1 MPALQMFGRRWAL
14 AADDVP
20 VLAFPAA
27 IFHLIWFIF
36 LVVAF
41 SAISKPSSCANTSS
55 YEACIIGL
63 FICFFLSAFL
73 ESWLAVEGM
82 RGGIFEPE
90 KRSRV
95 VPLLYAQVAV
105 FVCEVGFLIFGT
117 VLISRQRPPCLEQGR
132 TLWHSR
138 GVVDVIIWTTW
149 GVLAAMAGSVFATYS
164 FFPQYNSQKSWERR
178 CRFLALC
185 MCCSTRMA
193 GNRGGPGTQA
203 DQPDPVGR
211 MSELFAQV
219 FEHVDMVTTDILA
232 TFLMAAAAQQ
242 CKRRA
247 AVGRILAKYEEKP
260 LKLESSS
267 SQPPSLM
274 SARSS
279 TNLREL
285 KPTCSSTRLL
295 TSTSSS
301 VSQLSH
307 TSDSNHMDRLERH
320 GKEAGLTACPHGGHE
335 HLLTPS
341 GVAAE
346 HRPDWTPQEAAV
358 RQGPSYEE
366 VNPTDLGEAAHFCR
380 FAFAAYGYMLYIWSR
395 PQMVGWC
402 QLCCGRHCSCW
413 TSPVRRYMQVMLSDQ
428 RKLPDI
434 SELKVTN
441 HMNREAIQQMTA
453 LPDRDVV
460 FVRFQNEA
468 LSHSCLPYF
477 IAIDEHSHSV
487 VVSIRGTLSLEDCV
501 TDFMC
506 EPVDLDEWIKEV
518 DSSSQPKS
526 FAQRVPDVKP
536 ATRHT
541 KASGHSGIL
550 ESAKAVVEDLQST
563 GVLEGLM
570 LHPPVPG
577 ARVQRDCRGWRLVVT
592 GHSLGAGASVL
603 VALYL
608 RNFFPKVK
616 CWAFAPP
623 GGLADPHVAEA
634 AQEFCTSVLLGK
646 DWIPRLTVH
655 SFERLRD
662 EMITAAVRCKQSKLR
677 FFFGALYGKKWRED
691 ELFHPQALVQD
702 RADEL
707 LQRYNTSS
715 QGGNPRRNRYEQ
727 ARDFVPPGRL
737 MFLRP
742 IKSAAK
748 ERKSNRKY
756 MPVWITAQELK
767 REGVLI
773 SPRMMADHMPDYL
786 TAVLQRLA
794 EQVGQGVTQQEA
806 ANGDVTISIPP
817 SPHVSPHR
825 GRGSSMENILR
836 NSLVSSRAFVDDE
849 SNV

>member
-1 MPALQMFGRRWAL
+1 MPALEMFGRRWAL

-20 VLAFPAA
+20 VLALPAA
-27 IFHLIWFIF
+27 IFHALWFIF
-36 LVVAF
+36 LVVGF
-41 SAISKPSSCANTSS
+41 SAIQKPGSCANTSS
-55 YEACIIGL
+55 YETCIIGL
-63 FICFFLSAFL
+63 FICFFLSTVL
-73 ESWLAVEGM
+73 ESWLVREGIK
-82 RGGIFEPE
+82 GSIFETE
-90 KRSRV
+90 KRKRV

-105 FVCEVGFLIFGT
+105 FIAEVAFLIFGT
-117 VLISRQRPPCLEQGR
+117 VLIFRARPPCFEQHFS
-132 TLWHSR
+132 LWHSQ
-138 GVVDVIIWTTW
+138 GVIDVLIWTTW
-149 GVLAAMAGSVFATYS
+149 GVLIFMAGAVFVTYS

-178 CRFLALC
+178 CRCLALC

-193 GNRGGPGTQA
+193 GNSGGPGTQA
-203 DQPDPVGR
+203 DQPDPLGR

-247 AVGRILAKYEEKP
+247 AVTKMVRQNGEGP
-260 LKLESSS
+260 LNLETQS
-267 SQPPSLM
+267 SQGALV
-274 SARSS
+274 SARSTS
-279 TNLREL
+279 VREL
-285 KPTCSSTRLL
+285 RPTSSSTRLL
-295 TSTSSS
+295 TPTSSL
-301 VSQLSH
+301 VSQASQA
-307 TSDSNHMDRLERH
+307 SDANHMERH
-320 GKEAGLTACPHGGHE
+320 GKEAGLTQGSHGGPQ

-341 GVAAE
+341 GIAAE
-346 HRPDWTPQEAAV
+346 LKPDWTPQEAAQM
-358 RQGPSYEE
+358 QGSQYEE
-366 VNPTDLGEAAHFCR
+366 VDPHDLGEAAHFCR

-413 TSPVRRYMQVMLSDQ
+413 FSPVRRYMQVMLSDR
-428 RKLPDI
+428 RKLPNL

-460 FVRFQNEA
+460 FVRFQNEGA
-468 LSHSCLPYF
+468 SHSCLPYF
-477 IAIDEHSHSV
+477 IAIDEHSNSV
-487 VVSIRGTLSLEDCV
+487 VVSVRGTLSLEDCV
-501 TDFMC
+501 TDFLC

-518 DSSSQPKS
+518 DSSHAPRS
-526 FAQRVPDVKP
+526 FQDRVPEVKP
-536 ATRHT
+536 ATRDT

-550 ESAKAVVEDLQST
+550 ESAKAVLEDLQST
-563 GVLEGLM
+563 GILEGL
-570 LHPPVPG
+570 LLKVQG
-577 ARVQRDCRGWRLVVT
+577 SRVARDCRGWRLVVT

-603 VALYL
+603 IALYL

-634 AQEFCTSVLLGK
+634 AQEFCTSVVLGK

-662 EMITAAVRCKQSKLR
+662 EMIMAAVRCKQSKMR
-677 FFFGALYGKKWRED
+677 FFWGALFGKTWREED
-691 ELFHPQALVQD
+691 LFHPEALVQG
-702 RADEL
+702 RANQM
-707 LQRYNTSS
+707 LQQYKSS
-715 QGGNPRRNRYEQ
+715 SHAGNPRRNRYEQ

-748 ERKSNRKY
+748 ERRSNRQYK
-756 MPVWITAQELK
+756 PVWITAQELK

-786 TAVLQRLA
+786 TAVLQHLA
-794 EQVGQGVTQQEA
+794 EKAGVEMHQGGNL
-806 ANGDVTISIPP
+806 NGDYTIDIPP
-817 SPHVSPHR
+817 SPAASPLR
-825 GRGSSMENILR
+825 GKGKRRSNDMQEILSS
-836 NSLVSSRAFVDDE
+836 SLATGRAFTGSDTN
-849 SNV
+849 S